1 MAARAIAI
9 DKMKERRR
17 DVSNRPR
24 AHFIYD
30 AGTTNYI
37 KIGLYDSSSPIVQL
51 GVPLILYVCVVCR
64 TGRLLPAKSTYCRES
79 VSFSLSLLMLTLL
92 IFSLSLLVLLLRVLV
107 YVQHNR
113 GRQQLQ
119 PSQVNMETRR
129 QPHRPQ
135 FIELKQRL
143 LLYVLLG
150 LSYFSDYFLHGGY
163 V

>member
-1 MAARAIAI
+1 MYTLYAGQVAYCPPKVHTAAE
-9 DKMKERRR
+9 K
-17 DVSNRPR
+17 
-24 AHFIYD
+24 
-30 AGTTNYI
+30 
-37 KIGLYDSSSPIVQL
+37 
-51 GVPLILYVCVVCR
+51 VC
-64 TGRLLPAKSTYCRES
+64 L
-79 VSFSLSLLMLTLL
+79 SLSLLMLTLL

-150 LSYFSDYFLHGGY
+150 LSYFSEYFLHGGY
-163 V
+163 A